1 MIIRRI
7 GSKLA
12 CEAGMALVF
21 AMGAPAVYAQVPV
34 DQHDYDLPA
43 QDLGTSLRAVAR
55 ASGRNVIAAANL
67 IDGKIAP
74 PLHGRFDPQAAVT
87 HLLFGTG
94 LYVRMVGL
102 DLVVERDTAPPTQT
116 LQKTN
121 DGSEIIVT
129 GSRIRGRAPAGA
141 AVTVIDR
148 KAIDQSGYATTEQLL
163 QALPQNFGGGPNE
176 TTAATA
182 RGNADFNSAFGSGIN
197 LRGLGASSTLVLLN
211 GERPPMAGLAGVFTD
226 LSLIPLSAIGRI
238 EVLPDGASALYGS
251 DAVAGVINI
260 IPRSDVEGVETSGR
274 LGLADGFTVWQADAL
289 AGRHWSSG
297 SFLIG
302 YEFYRRGALAA
313 ADRPYVS
320 EDLRRYGLG
329 DFRSGAGVPGT
340 ILAGGRTFAIP
351 GGQDGRALAASDLL
365 PDQRS
370 VQDRYLGADALPM
383 QRRHA
388 VLATARQKIG
398 NLELYA
404 QSLFGD
410 RHFDIAQPALYNSTT
425 VTVPVTNPFY
435 VDPVGTH
442 QPVQVQYSFLNDLG
456 PERMRGSARA
466 IGLSGGGKL
475 DIGRWEVD
483 LHGTYGAEREHSESY
498 NLVNSA
504 RVAAALADTDPAT
517 ALNVFGDGS
526 ANNPATLATI
536 RGSISSGGHYRLWGA
551 QLRAEGPL
559 LSLPAGDLRV
569 ATGVE
574 HRNERYAFDNGV
586 LDTSTL
592 TPLVLPTNWIGRRSV
607 TAGYVELSAPL
618 SGTNGEGLGVGRL
631 DLSVAAR
638 GEHYSD
644 FGNTFNPKVGLSW
657 APLRRVVVRGCWGT
671 SFRAPNFQDLRQDPN
686 AILYFAYPVPDPA
699 APDGVTNALIIRG
712 NEPDLGPERAT
723 SWTLGVDIN
732 MAAARPGPFARV
744 TWFGID
750 YRDRIASPASALLTF
765 FTDRAI
771 YTPIINTNPDP
782 AVVAAYFASPYF
794 RSLSSVTAGQV
805 TAIVDARTQ
814 NLARQTQRGIDFDL
828 GYRFDLDGHN
838 GEIGLSGSWLMSF
851 RQQLT
856 ATAPRTDLVG
866 TTGNPPD
873 LRLRGRMSYSGA
885 PLGAAVFV
893 NYIHGYRNNLVTP
906 SEPVASWTT
915 VDFQLS
921 YRLPRASGLLSG
933 LSFALNATNLFNQ
946 APPLVRYAVGSNTI
960 GYDVENASPLG
971 QLFSFEVTK
980 RW

>member
-1 MIIRRI
+1 MVMHSI
-7 GSKLA
+7 GAKLGRGT
-12 CEAGMALVF
+12 GMALVF
-21 AMGAPAVYAQVPV
+21 ALGTPAVYAQVPA
-34 DQHDYDLPA
+34 DQQDYDLPA
-43 QDLGTSLRAVAR
+43 QDLGTSLRAVAKI
-55 ASGRNVIAAANL
+55 SGRNVVVATQL
-67 IDGKIAP
+67 IEGKIAP
-74 PLHGRFDPQAAVT
+74 PLRGRFNAPDAVER
-87 HLLFGTG
+87 LLSGTD
-94 LYVRMVGL
+94 LRVRTVGF
-102 DLVVERDTAPPTQT
+102 DLVVEPGTTPPSQT
-116 LQKTN
+116 SRSGVNK
-121 DGSEIIVT
+121 GEIIVT

-141 AVTVIDR
+141 AVTTIDR
-148 KAIDQSGYATTEQLL
+148 KAIEQSGYVTTQQLL

-226 LSLIPLSAIGRI
+226 LSMIPLSAIGRI

-251 DAVAGVINI
+251 DAVAGVVNI
-260 IPRSDVEGVETSGR
+260 IPRSEVEGVETSAR
-274 LGLADGFTVWQADAL
+274 LGLADGLTEWQADAL
-289 AGRHWSSG
+289 AGHHWSSG

-329 DFRSGAGVPGT
+329 DFRSGAAVPGT

-351 GGQDGRALAASDLL
+351 DGQDGRMLSVSDLF
-365 PDQRS
+365 PGQRN

-388 VLATARQKIG
+388 VLATARQTIG
-398 NLELYA
+398 DVELYV
-404 QSLFGD
+404 QGLFGD
-410 RHFDIAQPALYNSTT
+410 RHFDIAQPALYNSKT

-435 VDPVGTH
+435 VDPIGTH

-475 DIGRWEVD
+475 NLGRWEID
-483 LHGTYGAEREHSESY
+483 AHGTYGTQRERTTSY
-498 NLVNSA
+498 NLANSA

-526 ANNPATLATI
+526 ANNPETLAAI
-536 RGSISSGGHYRLWGA
+536 RGSIRAGGRYRLWGG

-559 LSLPAGDLRV
+559 LKLPAGDLRL
-569 ATGVE
+569 ATGIE
-574 HRNERYAFDNGV
+574 HRNERYAFDKGV

-592 TPLVLPTNWIGRRSV
+592 TPMVLPTNWIGRRSV
-607 TAGYVELSAPL
+607 TAAYVELAAPL
-618 SGTNGEGLGVGRL
+618 SGPAGEGLGIGRL
-631 DLSVAAR
+631 DLSIAAR

-657 APLRRVVVRGCWGT
+657 SPLRRVALRGSWGT

-686 AILYFAYPVPDPA
+686 VILYFAYPVPNPT
-699 APDGVTNALIIRG
+699 APGGVTNALIIRG
-712 NEPDLGPERAT
+712 NDPNLGPEKST
-723 SWTLGVDIN
+723 SWTLGLDFN
-732 MAAARPGPFARV
+732 MTSASGPFARI
-744 TWFGID
+744 TWYGIN
-750 YRDRIASPASALLTF
+750 YRDRIASPASALLSF
-765 FTDRAI
+765 FTNRAI
-771 YTPIINTNPDP
+771 YAPIITDHPDP
-782 AVVAAYFASPYF
+782 AVVAAYFASPFF
-794 RSLSSVTAGQV
+794 RALSTVTADQV
-805 TAIVDARTQ
+805 TAIVNAQTQ

-828 GYRFDLDGHN
+828 GYRFNLNGHH
-838 GEIGLSGSWLMSF
+838 GEIGVSGSWLMSF
-851 RQQLT
+851 RQRLT
-856 ATAPRTDLVG
+856 ATAPAIDLVG
-866 TTGNPPD
+866 TIGNPPD
-873 LRLRGRMSYSGA
+873 LRLRGRMTYGGA

-893 NYIHGYRNNLVTP
+893 NYIDGYRNNLVTP
-906 SEPVASWTT
+906 SQPIASWTT

-921 YRLPRASGLLSG
+921 YRPPRAHGLLAG
-933 LSFALNATNLFNQ
+933 LSFALNATNLFDQ
-946 APPLVRYAVGSNTI
+946 APPPVRYSVGSNTI

-971 QLFSFEVTK
+971 RVFSFEVTK